1 MVHPLTGT
9 TGTMLEFNFSCAV
22 LLVTRSP
29 ACGFW
34 SCVVV
39 VVVVVV
45 LFEVIDLAGGGLTI

>member
-22 LLVTRSP
+22 LLITHSP

-34 SCVVV
+34 SC

-45 LFEVIDLAGGGLTI
+45 LFEVIDLAGGGLII